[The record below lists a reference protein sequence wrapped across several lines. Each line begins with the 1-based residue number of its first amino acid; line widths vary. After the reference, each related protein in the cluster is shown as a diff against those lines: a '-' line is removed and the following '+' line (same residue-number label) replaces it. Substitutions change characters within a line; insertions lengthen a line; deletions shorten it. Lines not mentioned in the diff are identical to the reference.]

1 MRRWKDMNDFIT
13 LIGVGFVVL
22 CFCLLLGIA
31 ALFKYII
38 KIKDKKFE
46 IAPSKTQSQNNT
58 DKSI

>member
-1 MRRWKDMNDFIT
+1 MNDFIT